1 MNPKAFERK
10 DQLMAAALEEFTDK
24 DYEKASL
31 NTIIKNANLSK
42 GVFYYHFQN
51 KESLYLALLE
61 DSFTKKWQYIKSH
74 TDNEDFYTQD
84 IFDRFISQAK
94 ASMRFANEYP
104 QYYKLGRMFQKE
116 KGNPIF
122 STVLKHIE
130 SSDPDILDEMIK
142 KAYQKG
148 EINNQYPVEF
158 TIKLMHHL
166 FLEFET
172 IFFQDMDH
180 DLQDITDILER
191 YVLFMRHGLTP

>member
-74 TDNEDFYTQD
+74 TDNDDFYTQD

-94 ASMRFANEYP
+94 ASVRFAKEYP
-104 QYYKLGRMFQKE
+104 LYYKLGRMFLNE

-122 STVLKHIE
+122 GTVLKHIE

-142 KAYQKG
+142 KAYQKRR
-148 EINNQYPVEF
+148 N
-158 TIKLMHHL
+158 
-166 FLEFET
+166 
-172 IFFQDMDH
+172 
-180 DLQDITDILER
+180 
-191 YVLFMRHGLTP
+191 